1 MVKKIE
7 QRAAS
12 LEKLRKAAL
21 SLFVS
26 QGYHATTLEDI
37 AAAAGLTKGAVYFYF
52 GSKSAVLVDLL
63 GRVQRIVVER
73 MMEAVERAGPSPTE
87 KLVAFL
93 HNQAMLGVTHRDEV
107 LLLILMSLELGGRDA
122 DVSERISDIYR
133 RLNQFIAALIRRGQ
147 KAGEFR
153 DDVPVKELS
162 AVLMANHDGTFLEWH
177 RRSSELNGRNLVR
190 ALRSLVLQGVLRR
203 AAPAQPRPRRTA
215 RAAGARPPARVSAAR
230 DC

>member
-1 MVKKIE
+1 
-7 QRAAS
+7 
-12 LEKLRKAAL
+12 
-21 SLFVS
+21 
-26 QGYHATTLEDI
+26 
-37 AAAAGLTKGAVYFYF
+37 
-52 GSKSAVLVDLL
+52 
-63 GRVQRIVVER
+63 
-73 MMEAVERAGPSPTE
+73 
-87 KLVAFL
+87 VAFL
-93 HNQAMLGVTHRDEV
+93 HNQAMLGITHRDEV

-153 DDVPVKELS
+153 DDLPVKELS

-203 AAPAQPRPRRTA
+203 PAPVRPRRPA
-215 RAAGARPPARVSAAR
+215 RASPARE
-230 DC
+230 D